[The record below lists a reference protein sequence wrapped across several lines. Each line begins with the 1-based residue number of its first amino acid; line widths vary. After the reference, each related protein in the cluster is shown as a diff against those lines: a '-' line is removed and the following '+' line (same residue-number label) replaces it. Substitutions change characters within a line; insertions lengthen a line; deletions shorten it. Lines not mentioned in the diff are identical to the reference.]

1 MQKSMIF
8 CHGHKVTILV
18 NFHEF
23 LLKNGLTVLS
33 AIDQRY
39 RTPFMYYG
47 TGTPFEY
54 DLVRLLYTEKRR
66 FLIEE

>member
-1 MQKSMIF
+1 VMINELIDLAEM
-8 CHGHKVTILV
+8 KDSE
-18 NFHEF
+18 EF

-33 AIDQRY
+33 AIDLRY

-54 DLVRLLYTEKRR
+54 DLVRLLYTEKRK